1 MLCFICHGIL
11 SKNHYILPCGHRFHF
26 KCIYI
31 LDYYQPTKCPYCRQ
45 TYEESISFRLRSR
58 TILLNK
64 FKKLIKKVN
73 ENKDKTEKTKIIIDI
88 FTIMKNNFRIIRYL
102 KNDFFHIILIKI
114 NQLKQEVILEPTIP
128 LQLKNSVF
136 RVMDLTKENIEKII
150 N

>member
-1 MLCFICHGIL
+1 MLCFICHSIL

-73 ENKDKTEKTKIIIDI
+73 ENKDKSEKTKIIIDI